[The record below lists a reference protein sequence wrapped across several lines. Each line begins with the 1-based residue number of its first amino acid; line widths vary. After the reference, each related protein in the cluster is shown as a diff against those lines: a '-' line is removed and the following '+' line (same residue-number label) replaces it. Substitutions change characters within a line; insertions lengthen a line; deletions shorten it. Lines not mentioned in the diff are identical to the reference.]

1 MKKLISMVSALT
13 LGVTGINSVVLANQ
27 YRNNSNLEISG
38 NEINWN
44 KMEESLLTMFDGIL
58 EESSENKDMILKARE
73 ESLKYYDDVKNN
85 NLSLEEINLSLSEMT
100 KKYENTYGSEIK
112 NLKNN
117 KENKVNSISYNSLNY
132 FSKSKNIE
140 SLEEA
145 KASLNKFSRDLAIA
159 QNTLSSLAVVAGIAA
174 AGFWAAAWW
183 FGISIPWAVAASAT
197 SASLGV
203 ASASIGFYRQKH
215 NLDPNLLSSVAWALN
230 IRTIASAFKEIV
242 YPVLIITETT
252 VTASSWAVPAA
263 FAAVGAIFVIYA
275 WVSEFA

>member
-44 KMEESLLTMFDGIL
+44 KMEESLLTMFDGML

-73 ESLKYYDDVKNN
+73 ESLKYYDDVKSN
-85 NLSLEEINLSLSEMT
+85 NLSLEEITISLSEMT
-100 KKYENTYGSEIK
+100 KKYENTYGSEIN
-112 NLKNN
+112 NLKNSD
-117 KENKVNSISYNSLNY
+117 KVNNVSYNSLNY

-145 KASLNKFSRDLAIA
+145 KTSLTKFSRDLAIA

-183 FGISIPWAVAASAT
+183 FGVSIPWAVAASAT

-230 IRTIASAFKEIV
+230 IRAIASAFKEIV

>member
-58 EESSENKDMILKARE
+58 DESSENKDMILKARE
-73 ESLKYYDDVKNN
+73 ESLKYYDDVKSN
-85 NLSLEEINLSLSEMT
+85 NLSLEEINISLSEMT
-100 KKYENTYGSEIK
+100 KKYENTYGSEIN
-112 NLKNN
+112 NLRNSD
-117 KENKVNSISYNSLNY
+117 KVNNVSYNSFNY

-145 KASLNKFSRDLAIA
+145 KASLTKFSRDLAIA